1 MSKKCRDL
9 EIHIHTHQYI
19 EALRDALYKYTTTTT
34 TTTYIHKQTGP
45 ITLHCAA
52 ASVQCNCKQ
61 LK

>member
-34 TTTYIHKQTGP
+34 TTTYIHTQADRTDYT
-45 ITLHCAA
+45 TLRR
-52 ASVQCNCKQ
+52 S
-61 LK
+61 